1 MSKDSQNNISWS
13 TLSTTTER
21 IIDDNPKTW
30 IEAGIRDYFAHSYYD
45 AIEKFNTAFYYV
57 NDSTYIDSSF
67 VKATVY
73 LIDSLY
79 KINKPFELE
88 TIINRVGEE
97 KLEDY
102 LRAYFECVLNFREH
116 EYNYWDAMAKRII
129 LYKINHRK
137 KSFIENFYNKID
149 ILWILMNVDEYGK
162 EFLIKETSLNVFKYL
177 VDNGLEI
184 DSYFSRDMLSD
195 CKRKVNFNVAETLA
209 YCGEAEKLEYVFS
222 KWKIDPNRVLIA
234 AVSGQY
240 LDTAIIALEN
250 GANPN
255 HRFSE
260 LYNQTV
266 LMRIACRRHWDSS
279 FTKIYNYL
287 LKNYNIDVDLQ
298 DDNGNTAAML
308 SIGAHT
314 WFFSVEVDMANALI
328 GYGMNPYIRNKEGKN
343 FMDVCKDKGI
353 DYNP

>member
-129 LYKINHRK
+129 LYKINFRK
-137 KSFIENFYNKID
+137 
-149 ILWILMNVDEYGK
+149 L
-162 EFLIKETSLNVFKYL
+162 
-177 VDNGLEI
+177 
-184 DSYFSRDMLSD
+184 
-195 CKRKVNFNVAETLA
+195 
-209 YCGEAEKLEYVFS
+209 
-222 KWKIDPNRVLIA
+222 
-234 AVSGQY
+234 
-240 LDTAIIALEN
+240 
-250 GANPN
+250 
-255 HRFSE
+255 
-260 LYNQTV
+260 
-266 LMRIACRRHWDSS
+266 
-279 FTKIYNYL
+279 
-287 LKNYNIDVDLQ
+287 
-298 DDNGNTAAML
+298 
-308 SIGAHT
+308 
-314 WFFSVEVDMANALI
+314 
-328 GYGMNPYIRNKEGKN
+328 
-343 FMDVCKDKGI
+343 
-353 DYNP
+353 